1 MTVPQ
6 VPVATHSFR
15 QRYLYG
21 FAPQAEVFHHVRT
34 QALESEAGRWPEILA
49 SWTAL
54 QPTIASLAERERGL
68 AETIQLMPLPP
79 DCQPTVNAICSDPLF
94 QKTFAHHAIS
104 FQMVEVDKLIA
115 AQRSVNLDYA
125 ERLQASYPAQPTM
138 TELMDICLSPTRV
151 MEPIQHLEVAPNTH
165 VFSSPNSDIRF
176 LGSFVKPLTP
186 EDLAHAALG
195 GLPAAAIIA
204 FVG

>member
-6 VPVATHSFR
+6 VPIATHSFR

-34 QALESEAGRWPEILA
+34 QALESEVARWPEILT

-54 QPTIASLAERERGL
+54 QPTISALAERERGL
-68 AETIQLMPLPP
+68 AETIQLAPLPP
-79 DCQPTVNAICSDPLF
+79 DCQPTVNAICADPLF

-115 AQRSVNLDYA
+115 AQRSVNLDYV
-125 ERLQASYPAQPTM
+125 ERLQTSYPAQPTM
-138 TELMDICLSPTRV
+138 AELMDICLSPTRV

-165 VFSSPNSDIRF
+165 VFSSPNSDIRQ
-176 LGSFVKPLTP
+176 T
-186 EDLAHAALG
+186 
-195 GLPAAAIIA
+195 
-204 FVG
+204 